1 MVRMMSK
8 EDEKGSVEKSRM
20 VLYGV
25 LFLGEDGGTG
35 HQTMNVNVISG
46 SWRKIVE
53 KHDGITW

>member
-1 MVRMMSK
+1 MMSK

-53 KHDGITW
+53 KYDGITW